1 MSSTSVEI
9 TAGLGGFLVLFGLML
24 AVWFLGRDMTKRLR
38 RMRLAEDERVAAVLR
53 ERAERRAAER
63 TARTDGPDRQGTG
76 QGAEP
81 DGSGAG
87 TGRPDGEDPVG

>member
-1 MSSTSVEI
+1 MSTTSVEI

-53 ERAERRAAER
+53 ERAEKQAAER
-63 TARTDGPDRQGTG
+63 TARTDGADRQGTG
-76 QGAEP
+76 QGPEA
-81 DGSGAG
+81 DGSGAA
-87 TGRPDGEDPVG
+87 TGRTDGEDPVG